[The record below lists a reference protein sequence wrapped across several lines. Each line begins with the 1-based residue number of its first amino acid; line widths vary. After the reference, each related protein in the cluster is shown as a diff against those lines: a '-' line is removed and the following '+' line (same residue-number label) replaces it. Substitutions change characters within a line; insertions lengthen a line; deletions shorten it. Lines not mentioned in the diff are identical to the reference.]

1 MFSIISI
8 VSCVLGGA
16 YVVGYALGVGEAI
29 AAVMVIGLSVDYVI
43 HLGHMYSVARQEGY
57 TTRLSR
63 FTYAAEMMGTTLVAG
78 AVTTAGSAAVMF
90 ICQLNFFATMA
101 TLITLTIA
109 ASVLY
114 SMLFF
119 LPALAIMGP
128 QHDFAQW
135 TEWCKKP

>member
-1 MFSIISI
+1 
-8 VSCVLGGA
+8 
-16 YVVGYALGVGEAI
+16 
-29 AAVMVIGLSVDYVI
+29 
-43 HLGHMYSVARQEGY
+43 
-57 TTRLSR
+57 
-63 FTYAAEMMGTTLVAG
+63 
-78 AVTTAGSAAVMF
+78 
-90 ICQLNFFATMA
+90 MA